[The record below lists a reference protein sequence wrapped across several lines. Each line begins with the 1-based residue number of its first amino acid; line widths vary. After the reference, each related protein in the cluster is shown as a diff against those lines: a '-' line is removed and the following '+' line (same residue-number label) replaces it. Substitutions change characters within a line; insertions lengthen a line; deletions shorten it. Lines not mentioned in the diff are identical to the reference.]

1 MAYTSNYTGEQ
12 IDARLA
18 KTDDIIDSVNGVIAE
33 TDSDGNMNIQLYVT
47 VPEAVMELADSGST
61 TAQCVAAFGDV
72 EDVSNWVVEVEGGKQ
87 VQIKV
92 GNTTIPSTN
101 VTFVRSEDDEDV
113 VYIGIDYSTDEAR
126 RSLKININGDLELD
140 ANSTMTIEHETTTRK
155 QVINI
160 PYAVMALATSAS
172 GSDIVTA
179 FGGESAMTNIIKA
192 IQNGAMAQLEL
203 VSGDMTIYIPFNVLT
218 YEVNSDDILNL
229 SATFLEQTTV
239 ISILIDDTLTD
250 SAVLSA
256 ETTSS
261 SGYTSWVRGSLYL
274 ATTSTVDSALN
285 YYLGGDDNIVKLIG
299 CIDNLGTVMLNNAM
313 ENDVYLSP
321 IEYVTYNWSDTNRV
335 VGFKIPLES
344 ANTIK
349 EIVVDMTDTSAL
361 SVTSVTSSVL
371 DSSVQTTSTIISNLN
386 TITNQNGMFST
397 TSTTTG
403 TFPTDID
410 TDAKKKGS
418 LVRVS
423 NSEATD
429 TEGFDIW
436 MSTDTSMSNY
446 VYYRRYSGTGT
457 VTSWFRLLDTE
468 TPDVMHANTT
478 PLTTTSTH
486 LKSGTYAIDDDTT
499 IEGVSAGYGS
509 MLVQMENYSNNTGIR
524 TLTMITGD
532 DAGKTFVSTVIT
544 GTYGA
549 FNAMVTLAQYNA
561 LEARVTALEN
571 AE

>member
-1 MAYTSNYTGEQ
+1 MKHTSNYTGEQ

-18 KTDDIIDSVNGVIAE
+18 KTDYIIDSVNGVIAE
-33 TDSDGNMNIQLYVT
+33 TDSDGDTNIQLYVT
-47 VPEAVMELADSGST
+47 VPEAVMQLAESGTSSADCIT
-61 TAQCVAAFGDV
+61 AFGGETAFSD
-72 EDVSNWVVEVEGGKQ
+72 WVTEVRKGKE
-87 VQIKV
+87 VRIKV

-101 VTFVRSEDDEDV
+101 VSFYEGDDGSID
-113 VYIGIDYSTDEAR
+113 IDIDYSTDESIH
-126 RSLKININGDLELD
+126 SLDIDLTADEAL
-140 ANSTMTIEHETTTRK
+140 SILHKTTTRK
-155 QVINI
+155 QVVNI

-179 FGGESAMTNIIKA
+179 FGGESAMNNIIKA

-203 VSGDMTIYIPFNVLT
+203 VSGYMTIYIPFNVLT
-218 YEVNSDDILNL
+218 YEVNSDDVLNL

-285 YYLGGDDNIVKLIG
+285 YYLGGNDNIVKLIG

-313 ENDVYLSP
+313 ENDIYVSP
-321 IEYVTYNWSDTNRV
+321 IENVTYNWSDTNRV
-335 VGFKIPLES
+335 VGFKIPLVS

-361 SVTSVTSSVL
+361 SVTSVSSSVL
-371 DSSVQTTSTIISNLN
+371 DSSVGIASTVISNLD

-397 TSTTTG
+397 TSSTTG
-403 TFPTDID
+403 TFPSEID

-457 VTSWFRLLDTE
+457 VTSWFRLLDNE

-486 LKSGTYAIDDDTT
+486 LKSGTYAIDADTT

-509 MLVQMENYSNNTGIR
+509 MLVQMENYANNTGVR

-532 DAGKTFVSTVIT
+532 DAGKTFVSTVIV
-544 GTYGA
+544 GVYGA
-549 FNAMVTLAQYNA
+549 FTGTVTLAQYNA
-561 LEARVTALEN
+561 LVARVEALE
-571 AE
+571 